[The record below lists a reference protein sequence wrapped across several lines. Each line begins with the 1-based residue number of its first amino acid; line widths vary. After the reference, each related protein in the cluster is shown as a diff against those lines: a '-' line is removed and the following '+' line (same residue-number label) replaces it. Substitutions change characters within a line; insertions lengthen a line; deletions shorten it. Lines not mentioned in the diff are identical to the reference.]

1 MVGPQVFISYRRTDT
16 AGWAGRLVAD
26 LRHRLGAG
34 ARIFMD
40 VDAIPAGENFASY
53 IDRSVAGS
61 DALIALIGP
70 SWLDARD
77 ENGRRRIDAPA
88 DFVRLE
94 IEAALRRGIRVI
106 PALVDGAHI
115 PTAAE
120 LPHSLGHLV
129 DLQAVRFDNENWEIG
144 IGRIVAPFV
153 REAPAPEPR
162 LEVTTGRIDFG
173 YLVTQQPWPRRTV
186 QLRNAGAGEL
196 NPSCTT
202 QDGWLVLRQ
211 RDDAL
216 DVLVDTSHPGEYEGR
231 ILVRSAGGS
240 AEIVV
245 TAFVGMAREAAPG
258 GAFGQPPVAGPAP
271 SAHGRPQAPFSPPQ
285 PVFGGRQVPFGQP
298 QAPGQWGPGFGPTM
312 IRSYMP
318 WAIAVTLLCFLPT
331 GIAAIVY
338 ASRVST
344 YSAAGRWDSALE
356 ASRKAKL
363 WTIISAV
370 VGLSFAVIIFF
381 AALSQPSTTY

>member
-115 PTAAE
+115 STAAE

-245 TAFVGMAREAAPG
+245 PHLWEWRARPLRE
-258 GAFGQPPVAGPAP
+258 VP
-271 SAHGRPQAPFSPPQ
+271 SANLRSPDQRLQHTVGRRPRSVHRSPCS
-285 PVFGGRQVPFGQP
+285 VGGRSRSVNRRPRASG
-298 QAPGQWGPGFGPTM
+298 GRGSGPP
-312 IRSYMP
+312 
-318 WAIAVTLLCFLPT
+318 
-331 GIAAIVY
+331 
-338 ASRVST
+338 
-344 YSAAGRWDSALE
+344 
-356 ASRKAKL
+356 
-363 WTIISAV
+363 
-370 VGLSFAVIIFF
+370 
-381 AALSQPSTTY
+381 